1 MKLDIEGS
9 EYFFLKGAEKTMRQ
23 LQPTIF
29 LEINPGT
36 LQASGVKIEQ
46 LKDLLID
53 YGYKTYAEV
62 DNLHDQLNLAGLA
75 ADRQRN
81 IVVFSI

>member
-9 EYFFLKGAEKTMRQ
+9 GYFFLKGAEKTMRQ

-36 LQASGVKIEQ
+36 LHASGVKIEQ

-53 YGYKTYAEV
+53 YGYRTYAEV
-62 DNLHDQLNLAGLA
+62 DNLQAYSDLALLA
-75 ADRQRN
+75 ANYQRN
-81 IVVFSI
+81 IVVFSE